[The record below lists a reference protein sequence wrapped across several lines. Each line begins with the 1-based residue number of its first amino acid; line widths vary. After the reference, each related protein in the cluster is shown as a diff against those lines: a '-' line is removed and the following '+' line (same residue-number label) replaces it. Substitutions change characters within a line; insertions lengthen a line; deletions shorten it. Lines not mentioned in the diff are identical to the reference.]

1 MPEKQ
6 KSKIV
11 TVRLS
16 PYYYNLFEKF
26 MKHFNINTKS
36 QTIRKMIE
44 DGAKS
49 NNIQ

>member
-16 PYYYNLFEKF
+16 PYYYNLFEKLI
-26 MKHFNINTKS
+26 KHFNIRTKS
-36 QTIRKMIE
+36 QTIRKLIE

>member
-6 KSKIV
+6 KSKLI

-16 PYYYNLFEKF
+16 PYYYDLFEKL
-26 MKHFNINTKS
+26 MKHFNIRTKS
-36 QTIRKMIE
+36 QTIRKMID

>member
-16 PYYYNLFEKF
+16 PYYYNLFEKLI
-26 MKHFNINTKS
+26 KHFNIRTKS
-36 QTIRKMIE
+36 QTIRKLIE

-49 NNIQ
+49 NNL

>member
-1 MPEKQ
+1 MLEKQ

-16 PYYYNLFEKF
+16 PYYYDLFEKL
-26 MKHFNINTKS
+26 MKYFNIRTKS
-36 QTIRKMIE
+36 QTIRKMIK

>member
-1 MPEKQ
+1 MLEKQ

-16 PYYYNLFEKF
+16 PYYYDLFEKL
-26 MKHFNINTKS
+26 MKRFNIRTKS
-36 QTIRKMIE
+36 QTIRKMID